1 MSTTAFNMGES
12 KLHTT
17 SSKTTINGGSAVVVS
32 LPKCSM
38 CVISYT
44 TTYSS
49 PWQREGYGVISG
61 SATEIEKDDRFTIYN
76 NMTFWTRIYRD
87 VAESTT
93 IDFGICPWR
102 VDVHVICIQ

>member
-1 MSTTAFNMGES
+1 MSTTAFNMGGS

-17 SSKTTINGGSAVVVS
+17 SSKKTINGGSAVVVS
-32 LPKCSM
+32 LPKCSV
-38 CVISYT
+38 CVISYS

-49 PWQREGYGVISG
+49 AWQRTGYGVISG
-61 SATEIEKDDRFTIYN
+61 LATKTDEALTCYN
-76 NMTFWTRIYRD
+76 NMTFVTYTYRD

-102 VDVHVICIQ
+102 VDVHVTCIQ

>member
-1 MSTTAFNMGES
+1 MSATAFNFGRG

-17 SSKTTINGGSAVVVS
+17 SSKTTINGGSAVAVS
-32 LPKCSM
+32 LPKCSV
-38 CVISYT
+38 CVISYS

-49 PWQREGYGVISG
+49 PWNRDGYGVISG
-61 SATEIEKDDRFTIYN
+61 SAKKIDSFMTIYN
-76 NMTFWTRIYRD
+76 NMTFWTYIYSD

-102 VDVHVICIQ
+102 VDVHVTCIK